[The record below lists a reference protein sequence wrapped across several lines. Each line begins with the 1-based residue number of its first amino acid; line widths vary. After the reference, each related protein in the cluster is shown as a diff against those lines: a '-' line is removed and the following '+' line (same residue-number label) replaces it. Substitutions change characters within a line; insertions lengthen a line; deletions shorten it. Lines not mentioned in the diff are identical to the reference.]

1 MKQNNRRV
9 GSRYEDLACAYLR
22 GEGYLIAAR
31 NYRNRFG
38 EIDIIAISPED
49 TLVFLEV
56 KFRREDALAALE
68 AVTPAK
74 RRQISRIALFYLT
87 HMQTGTDVPCRFDVI
102 GIDGLDRVTHVKNA
116 FDFVQ

>member
-9 GSRYEDLACAYLR
+9 GSRFEDLASAYLQER
-22 GEGYLIAAR
+22 GYYVIAR

-38 EIDIIAISPED
+38 EIDIIAKAPDD
-49 TLVFLEV
+49 TLVFAEV
-56 KFRREDALAALE
+56 KYRSTDAMAALE

-74 RRQISRIALFYLT
+74 RRQISRIALFYLNQ
-87 HMQTGTDVPCRFDVI
+87 MKAGIDLPCRFDVI
-102 GIDGLDRVTHVKNA
+102 GIDGLDRITHVENA